1 MLGQTVGIDI
11 EALVTSAVIEKYLW
25 GSLRQWLIQ

>member
-1 MLGQTVGIDI
+1 MLGQTVRIDI

-25 GSLRQWLIQ
+25 GSLRQ